1 MINNHQD
8 LDIAALVV
16 VDEVRKSLQ
25 ELSSVVGRV
34 NNILTILFHHVVI
47 HFTGVLMVR
56 ELGSE
61 EYADAPFP
69 WVNSK
74 YAANPYLLKLSQFGQ
89 QPQGKRKFNW
99 LKNSGVLPLEIG
111 NSIPYGY
118 GKHLMWERCMKILA
132 GNETFVRAFLPN
144 RKLQVDCF
152 CELVDTLCKN
162 FNIQCG
168 DAVLQNWI
176 RHIDAHTVDDQSAN
190 KANGV
195 ILGTR
200 NEFEN
205 RKKAVNFMG
214 QGKKVIGITHGEIS
228 NSIYD
233 EPVYGYSDLTL
244 CTTLVDYGDYDELGT
259 LNRPL
264 INPNK
269 VLRRSSD
276 VVLDLY
282 VRNEQILPI
291 PLVTGEVLYVPTMY
305 QNNYLYGPFHACPN
319 HRYFQWQR
327 ALVKTIPE
335 IVVKTHPKS
344 RTQYDLGIPVE
355 TRRLEDCI
363 GAYNVI
369 IFDYL
374 ATGAVLSMFTQ
385 VPVIYFD
392 IGLRRIS
399 KKFTADIS
407 QRCQVIKIEWNNDLE
422 DQIATGVSNYQKSG
436 SWSNIQMEK
445 YAISSYEKYSHIHMA
460 RSLVIG

>member
-1 MINNHQD
+1 MIKNHKD

-16 VDEVRKSLQ
+16 VDEARKSLQ
-25 ELSSVVGRV
+25 ELSSVVGCV
-34 NNILTILFHHVVI
+34 NNIFTIFFHHIVI

-56 ELGSE
+56 ELSTE

-74 YAANPYLLKLSQFGQ
+74 YADSPYLLSPSQFGQ
-89 QPQGKRKFNW
+89 QPQEKRKYHW
-99 LKNSGVLPLEIG
+99 LKNNGVLPLEIG

-118 GKHLMWERCMKILA
+118 GKHLVLERCMKILA
-132 GNETFVRAFLPN
+132 GNETFVRVFLPN
-144 RKLQVDCF
+144 RKLQMDCF
-152 CELVDTLCKN
+152 CNLVHTFCKN
-162 FNIQCG
+162 FDIQCG

-176 RHIDAHTVDDQSAN
+176 RHIAAHTVDGQSEN

-259 LNRPL
+259 LNSPL
-264 INPNK
+264 IDPNK

-282 VRNEQILPI
+282 VRSEEILPI
-291 PLVTGEVLYVPTMY
+291 PFVTGEVLYVPTMY

-319 HRYFQWQR
+319 NRYFQWQR

-335 IVVKTHPKS
+335 IIVKTHPKS
-344 RTQYDLGIPVE
+344 RIQYDLGMPVE

-374 ATGAVLSMFTQ
+374 ATGAVLSMFTK

-399 KKFTADIS
+399 KTFTADIL
-407 QRCQVIKIEWNNDLE
+407 QRCKVIKIEWNNDLE
-422 DQIATGVSNYQKSG
+422 DQIATGVSSYQNSG
-436 SWSNIQMEK
+436 SWSNVQMEK
-445 YAISSYEKYSHIHMA
+445 YAISSHEKYSHIHMA
-460 RSLVIG
+460 RSVIMD